1 MDALLAEPEI
11 PVEVALLN
19 VAIARFCEKS
29 LPTGGPALAT
39 FLQHLRPSIDQ
50 LEIRFSE
57 GAAAF
62 AETDE
67 YDQQGSYSP
76 IHWLRLNC
84 HLTAG
89 AAADRIAVGEQL
101 QSIPESQQSMVEG
114 GIGFAHLA
122 HVARTAA
129 AIEET
134 GTNKPFDERP
144 LLEKARELSVGRFID
159 FCHHMRHA
167 ADPEG
172 YAAEQTQAAEARSL
186 SLKAG
191 EGGMVWVRGV
201 LDPEG
206 AAVVRTALEPLA
218 QRNGKDDDR
227 KRDRRLADAVV
238 ELANRALDNGSVAG
252 RGSQRPHLQVT
263 STLETLLQRTGAP
276 AADLEFS
283 LPISAKAV
291 ERLACDCNV
300 TRILLGADSSVID
313 VGRSKRVISPS
324 QRRALKARDKGCRFP
339 GCDRPATWTS
349 GHHLVHWIRGGGG
362 DLPNLVLLCYR
373 HHWMVHEGRWQLVRT
388 DDGNF
393 LAIPPQLDLYGNLRD
408 GLGRADGRGRRGG
421 RELA

>member
-1 MDALLAEPEI
+1 VSDRI
-11 PVEVALLN
+11 
-19 VAIARFCEKS
+19 AIK
-29 LPTGGPALAT
+29 
-39 FLQHLRPSIDQ
+39 
-50 LEIRFSE
+50 FSE

-62 AETDE
+62 AATDE
-67 YDQQGSYSP
+67 YDQQGCYSP

-84 HLTAG
+84 HMTAG

-101 QSIPESQQSMVEG
+101 QGIPESQQSMVEG

-144 LLEKARELSVGRFID
+144 LLEKARELTVGRFID
-159 FCHHMRHA
+159 FCHHMRHS
-167 ADPEG
+167 ADPDG
-172 YAAEQTQAAEARSL
+172 YAAEQARAVDARSL
-186 SLKAG
+186 TLKTG
-191 EGGMVWVRGV
+191 EGGMVWLRGV

-206 AAVVRTALEPLA
+206 GAVLRTALEPLA

-227 KRDRRLADAVV
+227 KRDRRLGDAVV
-238 ELANRALDNGSVAG
+238 ELANRPLDNGSVAG

-263 STLETLLQRTGAP
+263 TTLETLLQRTGAP

-300 TRILLGADSSVID
+300 TRILLGADSAVID

-324 QRRALKARDKGCRFP
+324 QRRALKARDRGCRFP

-349 GHHLVHWIRGGGG
+349 GHHLIHWIRGGPG
-362 DLPNLVLLCYR
+362 DLPNLVLLCHR
-373 HHWMVHEGRWQLVRT
+373 HHWMVHEGQWQLVKT
-388 DDGNF
+388 DDGSM
-393 LAIPPQLDLYGNLRD
+393 LAIPPQLDIYGRLA
-408 GLGRADGRGRRGG
+408 RAPDSD
-421 RELA
+421 AA